1 MMRNISDHLSLTFN
15 ISLHFIAQNYTFYQI
30 NILKV
35 TLHEEICQDEPSEHS
50 LPKAR
55 AMRNLLNFLFLQM
68 KQICMSEVIYLRPW
82 LTCGTLVSAINLA
95 FIQLNLFNIHY
106 FIHLFIQQTLTD
118 INNIRYQTP
127 SYNPLLL
134 FDNTVSKMQM

>member
-1 MMRNISDHLSLTFN
+1 
-15 ISLHFIAQNYTFYQI
+15 
-30 NILKV
+30 
-35 TLHEEICQDEPSEHS
+35 
-50 LPKAR
+50 
-55 AMRNLLNFLFLQM
+55 
-68 KQICMSEVIYLRPW
+68 MSEVIYSRPW

-134 FDNTVSKMQM
+134 FDNTVSKMKT